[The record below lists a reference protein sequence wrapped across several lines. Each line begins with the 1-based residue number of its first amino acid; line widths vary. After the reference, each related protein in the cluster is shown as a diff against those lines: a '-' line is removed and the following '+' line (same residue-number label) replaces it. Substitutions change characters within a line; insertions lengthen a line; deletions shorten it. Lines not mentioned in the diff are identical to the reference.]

1 MRRQQLFSKIF
12 AIVCNML
19 SRNKM
24 QTHFLLVFLL
34 STPFP
39 HPAEAVSEPKRTTY
53 IPMTIWPPIM
63 HRFFTIFP
71 FLQCD
76 N

>member
-1 MRRQQLFSKIF
+1 
-12 AIVCNML
+12 ML